1 MNILPGRVAAVRD
14 GHVAVTLA
22 GGDELTV
29 ASGPIPP
36 LPGSR
41 VQIGIRPEALT
52 PADGGVLSGTVRIVE
67 YLGGLTMVHVARDAE
82 EPIVVQLP
90 GSFHANIGDTVR
102 FDAAA
107 SGVHLFDAGG
117 LRMAGGPP

>member
-1 MNILPGRVAAVRD
+1 VA
-14 GHVAVTLA
+14 LA

-29 ASGPIPP
+29 ASGPAPP
-36 LPGSR
+36 PAESR
-41 VQIGIRPEALT
+41 VQVGIRPEALT

-82 EPIVVQLP
+82 EPIIVQLP
-90 GSFHANIGDTVR
+90 GSFHANFGDTVR

-117 LRMAGGPP
+117 LRMAGGPPELLHHAC